1 MKTINDLKE
10 NRSLIIKTITNEYG
24 AEFVK
29 PVMEMMV
36 KSIGF
41 NGYFEMNAKQFTH
54 AVIKDNNLVDSVII
68 RRGIAASA
76 ILSEINHQAAR
87 KMMSIR

>member
-1 MKTINDLKE
+1 MKNINDLKE
-10 NRSLIIKTITNEYG
+10 NRQVIIETITNDYG

-29 PVMEMMV
+29 PVMEQMM
-36 KSIGF
+36 KAIGF
-41 NGYFEMNAKQFTH
+41 NGYFEMSAVRFTH
-54 AVIKDNNLVDSVII
+54 AVIKDFDLVDSVII

-76 ILSEINHQAAR
+76 TLSEQNRQSGM